1 MNDPTLKLI
10 VEAEKENGE
19 VTRLREHD
27 TPVMLASDWSEGGEP
42 LLFSINK
49 EPPVCNEQRTTR
61 ELLNE
66 IQELQVCIFYIT
78 NRNTV
83 LKRRK

>member
-1 MNDPTLKLI
+1 MNDPTLKLV

-27 TPVMLASDWSEGGEP
+27 SPVMFASDWSERGEH

-49 EPPVCNEQRTTR
+49 ESIVCNEQRTTR
-61 ELLNE
+61 ELLEE
-66 IQELQVCIFYIT
+66 IHELQVCQSCYQI
-78 NRNTV
+78 
-83 LKRRK
+83 LS